1 MRRDRVCETQT
12 PTVKVRMREDE
23 KSRAQSGFFM
33 NQNEKWLKRALELA
47 EKGRGFT
54 SPNPVVGAVIVSGE
68 KVVGEGFHSEFGAP
82 HAEIKALEQSGE
94 SARGARLYV
103 NLEPCCFYGKT
114 PPCTEA
120 IIKSGIREVYIG
132 TIDPNPK
139 VNGAGVKSL
148 EQASLKVQVGILE
161 REARYANRG
170 FFTFI
175 QKKRPWITLKMAL
188 TLDGFI
194 ADATGKSRWITGV
207 EARKFVHEQRRLHD
221 AVMVGMGTVYQD
233 DPELLPDNRSGY
245 IPYRVV
251 LDEALNL
258 PPRMKLVT
266 DGFQRRT
273 IIVTACQEKAE
284 KIRQFESSGV
294 KIIQSSKDEFGWLDL
309 PKTLAKLAEFGVTSI
324 FCEGGS
330 QVAGS
335 LLNQRLV
342 DELQV
347 FIAPKI
353 LGEGLR
359 AFSGFMQSL
368 DQALMVEWEKVERL
382 GADVLLQGKLV

>member
-1 MRRDRVCETQT
+1 MCSSD
-12 PTVKVRMREDE
+12 
-23 KSRAQSGFFM
+23 
-33 NQNEKWLKRALELA
+33 L
-47 EKGRGFT
+47 
-54 SPNPVVGAVIVSGE
+54 
-68 KVVGEGFHSEFGAP
+68 
-82 HAEIKALEQSGE
+82 
-94 SARGARLYV
+94 
-103 NLEPCCFYGKT
+103 
-114 PPCTEA
+114 
-120 IIKSGIREVYIG
+120 
-132 TIDPNPK
+132 
-139 VNGAGVKSL
+139 
-148 EQASLKVQVGILE
+148 
-161 REARYANRG
+161 
-170 FFTFI
+170 
-175 QKKRPWITLKMAL
+175 ITLKMAL

-368 DQALMVEWEKVERL
+368 DQA
-382 GADVLLQGKLV
+382 